1 MFLTA
6 GSNTSMT
13 RRSIPLSGAAVPD
26 PGMIRT
32 VERATT
38 VMSNSGH
45 LLFGVVITP
54 ASLSLRL
61 LLCIYSISNLIHCAS
76 TDAGGL

>member
-1 MFLTA
+1 
-6 GSNTSMT
+6 MT

-54 ASLSLRL
+54 ASSSLRL
-61 LLCIYSISNLIHCAS
+61 LSSSFFISDLIRCVS